1 MGESRGIMSCR
12 VSRGRNPRQ
21 TEHKLAIEI
30 FLVHISRDFVEFWQ
44 ERYSI
49 LIWRVT

>member
-21 TEHKLAIEI
+21 TEHTLAIEI